1 MKNLIFNLFFI
12 VLLLFSCTKDEE
24 SLNKEDN
31 NRELIGDTTS
41 DSDTNTS
48 LSDLNLITQFEIPYL
63 DRFIRASINDELNL
77 IVFEAPSD
85 LNLKSLTPKIEI
97 STKATIEL
105 NDSLDFSKTISYTV
119 ISESGNQKK
128 YDINYYTSNLLNSSC
143 SNDLSHWIIDDT
155 CKIENNAGECIFE
168 VVNFKDN
175 TSNRIAQNIYFND
188 SDFSGKYLLF
198 ICEGTTEKYIPG
210 SITRTPYLW
219 GFQRGDFKEGDW
231 VYMEDDTYFNSPSNT
246 WQIVHG
252 INKLL
257 TNVKSVFVQMAQGS
271 QRGDDPDG
279 TKSKYKNFEVRVF
292 NSESDAK
299 YYVNNIYL
307 K

>member
-1 MKNLIFNLFFI
+1 MKNLIFSLFFTT
-12 VLLLFSCTKDEE
+12 LLLFSCSKDEE
-24 SLNKEDN
+24 SLINEN
-31 NRELIGDTTS
+31 S
-41 DSDTNTS
+41 DSTTIEDGSNTS

-63 DRFIRASINDELNL
+63 DRFIRANINDELNL

-97 STKATIEL
+97 SSKATIKL
-105 NDSLDFSKTISYTV
+105 NDNLDFSKTISYTV

-128 YDINYYTSNLLNSSC
+128 YDVNYYTSNLLNSSC

-155 CKIENNAGECIFE
+155 CKIENKTGECIFE

-175 TSNRIAQNIYFND
+175 TSNKIAQNIYFTNR
-188 SDFSGKYLLF
+188 DFSSKYLLF

-219 GFQRGDFKEGDW
+219 GFQRGDFKEEDW
-231 VYMEDDTYFNSPSNT
+231 IFMEDDTYFNSPSNT

-257 TNVKSVFVQMAQGS
+257 TNVESVFVQMAQGS
-271 QRGDDPDG
+271 QRGDNPDG
-279 TKSKYKNFEVRVF
+279 TKSKYKNLEVRVF

-299 YYVNNIYL
+299 YYVDNIYL